1 MEQAFPGGFKMN
13 AESGV
18 AHRAAT
24 RAWNGGAQ
32 AIKPAATMSVNTR
45 TGLRSATVLGALAIF
60 GGLGAE
66 TKAVEASDV
75 LLFTWEPLTIK
86 PQFDLRQVYNDN
98 FASSSTNPQK
108 DFITTITPGVDLL
121 LGKRSGN
128 HLLLAY
134 GLSQHVYADRTDL
147 NSVEHTLNL
156 STTIDQNRWS
166 LTGTDDLRFLT
177 SPIGTYDILPDTTV
191 GDRPVTGLGQNID
204 RTTMSDRYRFTY
216 RFTPEV
222 SIYGEI
228 GHSRQDYQRG
238 APLFDVTTVSGT
250 GGGAYVLSPKLVVF
264 ADVYHGVSSS
274 QRNTPGPDFSDLTF
288 VGGALGVRGAFTPK
302 ILGSARLGYEAR
314 EFEDGTGTMNSP
326 VAAVSLDYRY
336 SPKRNFVLQYV
347 RRQDVSIQFDQ
358 QSYTSD
364 HVSLSLQQKIGP
376 GGKWT
381 ARLGGYYTAYDYEA
395 SAFSR
400 DRSYEVVS
408 MNFNVA
414 YQIQVWLSA
423 ALGFDRTSVQAQ
435 SAGVSSYDV
444 NRVTLSLSVGY

>member
-1 MEQAFPGGFKMN
+1 MFVCKQSGLKSATFLGLLAVLGGF
-13 AESGV
+13 
-18 AHRAAT
+18 
-24 RAWNGGAQ
+24 GA
-32 AIKPAATMSVNTR
+32 N
-45 TGLRSATVLGALAIF
+45 
-60 GGLGAE
+60 
-66 TKAVEASDV
+66 TKAVEAGDL

-98 FASSSTNPQK
+98 FASSSRNPQK

-121 LGKRSGN
+121 FGKRAGN
-128 HLLLAY
+128 HLLLTY

-147 NSVEHTLNL
+147 NSVEHALAL
-156 STTIDQNRWS
+156 ATTIDRNRWS

-177 SPIGTYDILPDTTV
+177 SPIGTYDILPDTTA
-191 GDRPVTGLGQNID
+191 GDRPVTGIGQNIE
-204 RTTMSDRYRFTY
+204 RTTMADRYRFTY
-216 RFTPEV
+216 RFTPEM
-222 SIYGEI
+222 SMYGEV
-228 GHSRQDYQRG
+228 GHSRQDYQHG

-250 GGGAYVLSPKLVVF
+250 GGAAYALSPKMVAF

-274 QRNTPGPDFSDLTF
+274 QRNTPGPDFADLTF
-288 VGGALGVRGAFTPK
+288 VGGALGVRGAFTLK
-302 ILGSARLGYEAR
+302 IAGSVRVGYEAR

-336 SPKRNFVLQYV
+336 SPKRNFVLQYI

-364 HVSLSLQQKIGP
+364 HVSLSLQQKIGT

-395 SAFSR
+395 SALSR

-423 ALGFDRTSVQAQ
+423 SLGFDRTSVQAQ
-435 SAGVSSYDV
+435 STGVSSYDV